1 MIGGCEVEE
10 ELPIPSSESLDS
22 SIEVID
28 DSDISKPAKT
38 IKKEKN
44 IEVSNSDEKP
54 EKKHSSI
61 EKEER
66 KRKRLEGQD
75 SSSGNPKKR
84 SKEDKD
90 RDSVK
95 SSKSKS
101 KNIDI
106 DDKQSKEEGESSNK
120 KPKSSR
126 SGQNEVKVECASDL
140 DATICN
146 LCRYVYVKRQFI

>member
-44 IEVSNSDEKP
+44 IEVSTSDEKP